1 VSAGLA
7 ILAAGGSTRA
17 GTDKVSFELGGH
29 AVLLWSIAAAEAS
42 AAYAAIVVVA
52 PADRVAMLARIVGT
66 RARVVAGGATRTAS
80 SWAGLDALAG
90 HEVIAIHDAAR
101 PFASPSLFAA
111 VAAVAAEYGSAV
123 PGLAIAET
131 VRRADE
137 AGHEVI
143 AIHDAARPFASPSL
157 FAAVAAVAAEYG
169 SAVPGLAIAETVR
182 RADEAGH
189 AIEEVD
195 RGGLWTA
202 QTPQAFRRTLLE
214 RARASAGDR
223 SFTDDAAAVIAMNED
238 VRLVPGER
246 RNFKLT
252 STEDLGYARELAEKG
267 LAAISAQPVRP

>member
-52 PADRVAMLARIVGT
+52 PADRVAMIARIAGT
-66 RARVVAGGATRTAS
+66 RARVVAGGTTRTAS

-90 HEVIAIHDAAR
+90 Q
-101 PFASPSLFAA
+101 
-111 VAAVAAEYGSAV
+111 
-123 PGLAIAET
+123 
-131 VRRADE
+131 
-137 AGHEVI
+137 EVI

-214 RARASAGDR
+214 RARAFAGDR

-252 STEDLGYARELAEKG
+252 STEDLAYARELAEKG
-267 LAAISAQPVRP
+267 LAAISAQPVRR

>member
-1 VSAGLA
+1 MSAGLA

-52 PADRVAMLARIVGT
+52 PADRVAMIARIAGT
-66 RARVVAGGATRTAS
+66 RARVVAGGTTRTAS

-90 HEVIAIHDAAR
+90 R
-101 PFASPSLFAA
+101 
-111 VAAVAAEYGSAV
+111 
-123 PGLAIAET
+123 
-131 VRRADE
+131 
-137 AGHEVI
+137 EVI

-189 AIEEVD
+189 AVEEVD

-214 RARASAGDR
+214 RARAFAGDR
-223 SFTDDAAAVIAMNED
+223 SFTDDAAAIIAMNED

-252 STEDLGYARELAEKG
+252 STEDLAYARELAEKG
-267 LAAISAQPVRP
+267 LAAISAQPVRR

>member
-1 VSAGLA
+1 M
-7 ILAAGGSTRA
+7 I
-17 GTDKVSFELGGH
+17 
-29 AVLLWSIAAAEAS
+29 
-42 AAYAAIVVVA
+42 
-52 PADRVAMLARIVGT
+52 ARIAGT
-66 RARVVAGGATRTAS
+66 RARVVAGGTTRTAS
-80 SWAGLDALAG
+80 SWAGLDALVG
-90 HEVIAIHDAAR
+90 Q
-101 PFASPSLFAA
+101 
-111 VAAVAAEYGSAV
+111 
-123 PGLAIAET
+123 
-131 VRRADE
+131 
-137 AGHEVI
+137 EVI

-214 RARASAGDR
+214 RARAFAGDR

-252 STEDLGYARELAEKG
+252 STEDLAYARELAEKG
-267 LAAISAQPVRP
+267 LAAISAQPVRR